1 MLYKVDVIDSLC
13 MIGQKVDVLKVDV
26 LVTDHFNMTKE
37 QFIFR
42 DVYADNTMQMQQKNC
57 KCLLLEWRK
66 NGSQG
71 NTYLVERSG
80 EKNKRGREED
90 KHTERETERKQKGE
104 ISD

>member
-1 MLYKVDVIDSLC
+1 M
-13 MIGQKVDVLKVDV
+13 
-26 LVTDHFNMTKE
+26 
-37 QFIFR
+37 
-42 DVYADNTMQMQQKNC
+42 
-57 KCLLLEWRK
+57 EWRK

-90 KHTERETERKQKGE
+90 KQTERETERKQKGE